1 MWQIPQ
7 KLRNNH
13 FTNVI
18 IQKVIK
24 AKFVNNYRAYVR
36 MKNKMIK
43 MQYHSLCA
51 LTKEWSVDSS
61 WKIKHGSLKKTKL
74 NFLVIVMSKNKESS
88 FAFIFLHRD

>member
-7 KLRNNH
+7 KLLNNH

-24 AKFVNNYRAYVR
+24 TKFVSNYRAYVR

-43 MQYHSLCA
+43 MQYHSLWA
-51 LTKEWSVDSS
+51 LTKEWSVDSP
-61 WKIKHGSLKKTKL
+61 WKIKHGSLKKTTL